1 MHSININSPTEFSFN
16 ECYTF
21 INRSLYECLHI
32 ASQNRIRK
40 LLKISGK
47 FFLIE
52 ITEKSKNKIGIKFLN
67 SKPSAEKISYVKNY
81 VHDWL
86 DLSCDLKPF
95 YKFAEQDKLLK
106 KIALKYSG
114 PRLIGIPDLFEAMT
128 WAIIGQ
134 QINLSFAYKLK
145 KNFVEKYGEKFLFDK
160 SFYYVYPSP
169 DKISKINKQDL
180 LELQFS
186 KQKAEYVIEAA
197 KAIIDKKIS
206 KEDLQKLSFNQAKE
220 KLCEIKGVGNWTA
233 NYVIMKC
240 MRNPDAF
247 PIEDVG
253 LHNAIKNNLNLDSKP
268 TIEDIKKMSSQWQG
282 WYAYSTFYLWRSL
295 ID

>member
-1 MHSININSPTEFSFN
+1 MHSINITSPSEFSFK

-21 INRSLYECLHI
+21 INRSLNECLHF
-32 ASQNRIRK
+32 ASENRIRK
-40 LLKISGK
+40 LLKVSGK
-47 FFLIE
+47 FLLIE
-52 ITEKSKNKIGIKFLN
+52 ITEKSKNKIGIRFLN
-67 SKPSAEKISYVKNY
+67 SKPPPEEIFFAKNF

-95 YKFAEQDKLLK
+95 YKFTAKDKLLK

-114 PRLIGIPDLFEAMT
+114 LRLIGIPDLFEAMT

-145 KNFVEKYGEKFLFDK
+145 RNFVEKYGEKFLFNK
-160 SFYYVYPSP
+160 SFYYLYPSP
-169 DKISKINKQDL
+169 DKISKINKHDL
-180 LELQFS
+180 LKLQFS
-186 KQKAEYVIEAA
+186 KQKAEYVVEAA
-197 KAIIDKKIS
+197 KAIADKKIS
-206 KEDLQKLSFNQAKE
+206 KAALQELSFHEAKE
-220 KLCEIKGVGNWTA
+220 KLCEIKGIGNWTA

-240 MRNPDAF
+240 LRNPDAF

-253 LHNAIKNNLNLDSKP
+253 LHNAIKNNLRLKSKP
-268 TIEDIKKMSSQWQG
+268 SIEDIKKMSSKWNG

>member
-1 MHSININSPTEFSFN
+1 MHSINIDSPSEFSFE

-21 INRSLYECLHI
+21 INRSVNECLHF
-32 ASQNRIRK
+32 ASKNKIRK
-40 LLKISGK
+40 LLKVSGK
-47 FFLIE
+47 FLLIE
-52 ITEKSKNKIGIKFLN
+52 ISEKSKNEIGIKFLN
-67 SKPSAEKISYVKNY
+67 TKPAEEEVFFVKNF
-81 VHDWL
+81 VQDWF
-86 DLSCDLKPF
+86 DFSSDLKPF
-95 YKFAEQDKLLK
+95 YEFAVKDKLLK
-106 KIALKYSG
+106 KVALKYSG
-114 PRLIGIPDLFEAMT
+114 LRLIGIPDLFEAMT

-145 KNFVEKYGEKFLFDK
+145 KNFVEKFGERFSFDK

-169 DKISKINKQDL
+169 EKISKINKGDL
-180 LELQFS
+180 LKIQFS

-197 KAIIDKKIS
+197 KAIVGKKIS
-206 KEDLQKLSFNQAKE
+206 KEALQKLSFNEAKE
-220 KLCEIKGVGNWTA
+220 KLCELKGIGNWTA

-240 MRNPDAF
+240 LRNPNAF

-253 LHNAIKNNLNLDSKP
+253 LHNAIKNNLNLKLKP
-268 TIEDIKKMSSQWQG
+268 SIEDIKIMSSKWNG